1 MSKTRRVLLVLL
13 ALAALMRPLDILL
26 AAMLPDCSVNPVP
39 QCIAGMA
46 VTILLLGVPAWLL
59 RPWTSVRLTKA
70 KSAWPGLLMAAAA
83 AMLARTAMTPV
94 DAAWQNWLGL
104 APDALP
110 VPDSIPVA
118 MLYIAALAVVPAI
131 MEEAFFRGAALT
143 SLLDGS
149 RRVTAVLLTTVV
161 FALMHGSIADLP
173 SLLVISLLLT
183 LLMLHTG
190 HIAVPMTA
198 HLVYNLTALNW
209 IDVPLWGSILC
220 GAGMLALTAYIC
232 VRQPKV
238 AHPPMKKLDGLIA
251 AATIVVLAAAY
262 FV

>member
-1 MSKTRRVLLVLL
+1 MSKTRRVLLILL
-13 ALAALMRPLDILL
+13 ALAVLKRPLDILL
-26 AAMLPDCSVNPVP
+26 AVILPDPSVNPAP

-46 VTILLLGVPAWLL
+46 VTILLLGVPAMLML
-59 RPWTSVRLTKA
+59 PWTSARLTKA
-70 KSAWPGLLMAAAA
+70 KSAWPGLLMAGAAA
-83 AMLARTAMTPV
+83 VMSRTAMTPV
-94 DAAWQNWLGL
+94 DAAWQNWLNL
-104 APDALP
+104 VPAALP
-110 VPDSIPVA
+110 APESVPMA
-118 MLYIAALAVVPAI
+118 MLYIAALALVPAI
-131 MEEAFFRGAALT
+131 TEEVFFRGAALT

-149 RRVTAVLLTTVV
+149 HRTTAVLLTTVIFV
-161 FALMHGSIADLP
+161 LMHGSIADIP
-173 SLLVISLLLT
+173 SLLVISLMMT

-209 IDVPLWGSILC
+209 IAIPLWGSLLC
-220 GAGMLALTAYIC
+220 GAGLIALTSYIC

-238 AHPPMKKLDGLIA
+238 VHPPMKWADGLIA